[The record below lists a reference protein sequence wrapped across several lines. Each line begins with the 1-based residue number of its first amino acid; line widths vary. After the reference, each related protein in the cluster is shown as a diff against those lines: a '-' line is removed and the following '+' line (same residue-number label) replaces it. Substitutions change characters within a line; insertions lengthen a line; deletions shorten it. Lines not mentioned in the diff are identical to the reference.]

1 MVKSRSKISRQPV
14 KKSTKTAACSA
25 GARTLGKSQS
35 AKSAARPAPSKT
47 AAKGKWVYTF
57 GGGKAQGRADV
68 RNLLGGKGADPNAPS
83 NDPRSPPALLSVIF
97 GLSQTGYDTREV
109 AKLRLAIMNVLFDAG
124 AKIASL
130 DDLSRTFLFR
140 TPIVSGDLP
149 LVTLLINHG
158 GLGHRQAY
166 RRYANQAC

>member
-68 RNLLGGKGADPNAPS
+68 RNLLGGKGAGLAEMARLGLPVPPGFSISTEVCTYFYQNGNAR
-83 NDPRSPPALLSVIF
+83 NARTIMIGVELHALF
-97 GLSQTGYDTREV
+97 
-109 AKLRLAIMNVLFDAG
+109 FC
-124 AKIASL
+124 SL
-130 DDLSRTFLFR
+130 
-140 TPIVSGDLP
+140 
-149 LVTLLINHG
+149 LVTAACALSHSGKSPMLWFLIGSRCKNLLVAAPVAI
-158 GLGHRQAY
+158 GLGDRDL
-166 RRYANQAC
+166 